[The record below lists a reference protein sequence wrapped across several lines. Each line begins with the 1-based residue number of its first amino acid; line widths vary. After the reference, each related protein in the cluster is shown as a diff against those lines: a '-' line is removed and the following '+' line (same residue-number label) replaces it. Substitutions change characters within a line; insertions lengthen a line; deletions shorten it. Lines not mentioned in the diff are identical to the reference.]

1 MKLLLVQAWNG
12 REASLRTR
20 FSNLISYS
28 SLTLAAICALIPDG
42 MFDVIDV
49 VDEYSQ
55 IVDYDAKRY
64 DLVMISS
71 DTSSVLSAYRH
82 SHAFHKRGAYTVI
95 GGYHATAL
103 PDEVGHHC
111 NTVLSGPAEHTVPEF
126 LRDFAAGHPKRHYV
140 CKSTCAK
147 EFRAP
152 DRSRITMKHKLRVP
166 AVVANRGCVN
176 HCKYC
181 SMPMMWRNDP
191 RPVSDVI
198 REIRALHTK
207 FLIFYDPNF
216 FANRSYAVSLM
227 KSLRSLNILWV
238 CNATA
243 DFGRDHALM
252 QLAYESG
259 CRGVLIG
266 LESLNSQS
274 LKGVA
279 KRFSDADRYK
289 EIIDNIHSHGMAVN
303 GCFVLGFDDD
313 TEEELLALPERVQR
327 LGLDLCRFSILTP
340 YPGTALY
347 REYERAG
354 RITSKAWNLYDQHH
368 VVFQPK
374 HLSAQRL
381 HDIYRQ
387 VWKETYRWDRIAG
400 RVLHSPTLLHIPGG
414 FLLGANIGFKF
425 LGIDE
430 KCR

>member
-1 MKLLLVQAWNG
+1 
-12 REASLRTR
+12 
-20 FSNLISYS
+20 
-28 SLTLAAICALIPDG
+28 
-42 MFDVIDV
+42 
-49 VDEYSQ
+49 
-55 IVDYDAKRY
+55 
-64 DLVMISS
+64 
-71 DTSSVLSAYRH
+71 
-82 SHAFHKRGAYTVI
+82 
-95 GGYHATAL
+95 
-103 PDEVGHHC
+103 
-111 NTVLSGPAEHTVPEF
+111 
-126 LRDFAAGHPKRHYV
+126 
-140 CKSTCAK
+140 
-147 EFRAP
+147 
-152 DRSRITMKHKLRVP
+152 
-166 AVVANRGCVN
+166 
-176 HCKYC
+176 
-181 SMPMMWRNDP
+181 
-191 RPVSDVI
+191 
-198 REIRALHTK
+198 
-207 FLIFYDPNF
+207 
-216 FANRSYAVSLM
+216 
-227 KSLRSLNILWV
+227 
-238 CNATA
+238 
-243 DFGRDHALM
+243 
-252 QLAYESG
+252 
-259 CRGVLIG
+259 VLIG

-274 LKGVA
+274 LRGVA

-289 EIIDNIHSHGMAVN
+289 EIIDNIHSHGMAAN

-347 REYERAG
+347 REYEKAG